1 VPSPK
6 EKLAASLE
14 ILQALQQGGKVAIRS
29 RDLSRTHRE
38 RLVQNG
44 FLREVMKG
52 WYIPAHPQETL
63 GDSTAWYTSFWA
75 FCAGYLASRFGV
87 AWSLSP
93 EQSLMLRIGNR
104 TVPRQ
109 LLVRATKGR
118 NHILALPYGTS
129 LLDVKANLPEPGEQD
144 EMEGLRLFSLPAA
157 LVEAGPA
164 FFERHPTD
172 ARTALAMLRDASA
185 ILEKLLNGGHSF
197 IAGRLAGGL
206 RDIGRGRL
214 ADDIVKAMQTAG
226 YKVRE
231 VNPFEDTAPAAL
243 AEREHSPHAA
253 RIRLMW
259 QAMRSTVIDVFPE
272 PPGLPKGKKAFL
284 KRIEDV
290 YKADAYHSLSIEGY
304 GVSGTLIE
312 RVRQG
317 AWHPDAREE
326 DRQQRD
332 ALAARGYWQAFQ
344 AVKSSIE
351 KVLNENDPGD
361 VADTDHSDWYR
372 EMFAP
377 SVTAGLL
384 KPGDL
389 AGYRNMPVYIRH
401 SKHVPPSATAVRD
414 LIPAFFQLLKEE
426 AHPAVRVVLGHFVFV
441 YIHPYMDGNGRIG
454 RFLMNLMLASGGY
467 PWTIIPVERRNEY
480 MAALESASVDQNIGP
495 FADFLA
501 KLVRRNIDGESAPS
515 FPDT

>member
-1 VPSPK
+1 MPSPK

-14 ILQALQQGGKVAIRS
+14 ILQALQQGGRVAIRS

-75 FCAGYLASRFGV
+75 FCAGYLASRFGA

-93 EQSLMLRIGNR
+93 EQSLMLHIGNR

-206 RDIGRGRL
+206 RDIGRGRKACAGRYGEKKSFTRISLVGQGDTPL
-214 ADDIVKAMQTAG
+214 AVVLEIFGFD
-226 YKVRE
+226 
-231 VNPFEDTAPAAL
+231 
-243 AEREHSPHAA
+243 AERHRRFGGSERAE
-253 RIRLMW
+253 MDQE
-259 QAMRSTVIDVFPE
+259 QA
-272 PPGLPKGKKAFL
+272 
-284 KRIEDV
+284 
-290 YKADAYHSLSIEGY
+290 
-304 GVSGTLIE
+304 
-312 RVRQG
+312 QG
-317 AWHPDAREE
+317 
-326 DRQQRD
+326 
-332 ALAARGYWQAFQ
+332 
-344 AVKSSIE
+344 
-351 KVLNENDPGD
+351 
-361 VADTDHSDWYR
+361 
-372 EMFAP
+372 
-377 SVTAGLL
+377 
-384 KPGDL
+384 
-389 AGYRNMPVYIRH
+389 
-401 SKHVPPSATAVRD
+401 
-414 LIPAFFQLLKEE
+414 
-426 AHPAVRVVLGHFVFV
+426 
-441 YIHPYMDGNGRIG
+441 
-454 RFLMNLMLASGGY
+454 
-467 PWTIIPVERRNEY
+467 
-480 MAALESASVDQNIGP
+480 
-495 FADFLA
+495 
-501 KLVRRNIDGESAPS
+501 
-515 FPDT
+515 